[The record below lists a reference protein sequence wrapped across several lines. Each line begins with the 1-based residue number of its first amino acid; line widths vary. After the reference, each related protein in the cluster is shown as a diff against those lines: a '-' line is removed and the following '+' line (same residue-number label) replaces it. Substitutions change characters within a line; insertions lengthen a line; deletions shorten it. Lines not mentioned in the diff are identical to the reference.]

1 VTYLGSIGRT
11 AGLSAVI
18 ALSTLPAA
26 AYAGKHTLAVAAI
39 AQAKGKIEAGD
50 KVGAGRQ
57 APELQAQARASLS
70 NAQDLLSRGH
80 KGEAILAA
88 RHASEYA
95 DQAIVTADNSRA
107 ASERDRRDDAQDSAA
122 AAMQSA
128 NDANARAS
136 LAQQATVDANMSAND
151 ANRRALLAQQATAD
165 ANARADAIRNAPPVA
180 AAPSTT
186 TTTVAVVEAH
196 TAGTAIVPVRH
207 TARKTTRHRTRS
219 GLVRK
224 STTTVTTTRS

>member
-1 VTYLGSIGRT
+1 
-11 AGLSAVI
+11 
-18 ALSTLPAA
+18 
-26 AYAGKHTLAVAAI
+26 
-39 AQAKGKIEAGD
+39 
-50 KVGAGRQ
+50 
-57 APELQAQARASLS
+57 
-70 NAQDLLSRGH
+70 LLSRGH

-136 LAQQATVDANMSAND
+136 IAQQATADANMSAND

-186 TTTVAVVEAH
+186 TTTVAVVEAQ
-196 TAGTAIVPVRH
+196 TARTAIVPVRH

-219 GLVRK
+219 GQVRK